1 MGGKVRIWK
10 QARKLVINSELK
22 STGEPPHACRRR
34 RPNGRFS
41 HWELMQTSLRF
52 RLSRKPHGRRAKDKE
67 KKEDS
72 ETSLSTAAV
81 TKLGTRPA
89 PPPRLKTR
97 SNREPTPTHNSHN
110 TQHTRVKQNTLFFMQ
125 KVTQPSQT
133 CSGGRIISNPTQIDA
148 SDASFLMGSIN

>member
-1 MGGKVRIWK
+1 MGGKVGIWK
-10 QARKLVINSELK
+10 QARELVIMSEPK
-22 STGEPPHACRRR
+22 STGPPPCL
-34 RPNGRFS
+34 PTKLFKVKL
-41 HWELMQTSLRF
+41 WLMQTSLRS
-52 RLSRKPHGRRAKDKE
+52 RSSRKRRGRHAKDKE

-110 TQHTRVKQNTLFFMQ
+110 TQHTGVKQNTLCFMQ
-125 KVTQPSQT
+125 KDTQPSQT
-133 CSGGRIISNPTQIDA
+133 CSGGNITPNPTQNRC
-148 SDASFLMGSIN
+148 G